1 MSAPTRAL
9 SSTTA
14 PATTET
20 IAPRTAVSL
29 AVVHSSAVR
38 ASEGM
43 FQQSGNVQYKILTED
58 IGVNLHI
65 DLEVNEN
72 SCNTSHGTAS
82 NKGLRVNSGDG
93 DVRDGRNTRA
103 RNEVVLD
110 IADVNFSMRT
120 RKCVNVD
127 RCGDSGHEGREYGS
141 GEGKEAERAHD
152 VEVGSKE

>member
-1 MSAPTRAL
+1 M
-9 SSTTA
+9 
-14 PATTET
+14 
-20 IAPRTAVSL
+20 

-43 FQQSGNVQYKILTED
+43 FQQSGNVHNKILTED
-58 IGVNLHI
+58 VGVNLHI

-82 NKGLRVNSGDG
+82 DKGLRVNSGD
-93 DVRDGRNTRA
+93 VRDGRDSRA

-110 IADVNFSMRT
+110 IANVNFSMCT